1 MHGIFKEVG
10 KIDANLNNFKKEC
23 FIKICKA
30 KEKRKNKNDH
40 KHSDILTNV
49 FITEVLFS
57 NSEMTFGLS

>member
-30 KEKRKNKNDH
+30 KEKRKNKMTINIRIFLRMCLSQ
-40 KHSDILTNV
+40 KYYLVILK
-49 FITEVLFS
+49 
-57 NSEMTFGLS
+57 